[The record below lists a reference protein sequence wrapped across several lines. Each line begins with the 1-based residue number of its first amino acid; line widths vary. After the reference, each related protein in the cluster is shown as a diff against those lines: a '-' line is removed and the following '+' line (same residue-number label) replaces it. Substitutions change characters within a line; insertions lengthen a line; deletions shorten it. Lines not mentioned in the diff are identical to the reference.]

1 MTVSNLFVT
10 DSIKERL
17 GINVAITPKMK
28 DAINKWHKAY
38 INESDWLNKD
48 VKSLNIAASV
58 ASEIARLVTVESE
71 IEITGSPRAEFID
84 GQLNEFKKNK
94 KNIVETASSVGGVVF
109 KPYVSADKIYIDY
122 IYQDEMLPFRYDDN
136 GMITGIIFPSYKIDG
151 NKKYTR
157 LEIHNYNNAEYTIS
171 NRCFVSKDTTVST
184 NEVRGLGSEISLN
197 SVSEWA
203 DIEPEVNIKGLKGPL
218 FSFFKIPIANNI
230 DRKSPLG
237 VSVYARAITDIK
249 KADIQAARM
258 DWEFES
264 KETAIEV
271 DETYLSEDIYG
282 TKNLPKGK
290 ERMFRLYSGEG
301 FNDGSKLFKHFS
313 PDIRDE
319 SFSRGLD
326 KILKRIEFNCGLAY
340 GTLSDPQNVD
350 KTAEEIRSS
359 KQRSYQLVTDIQG
372 SLEMSLIE
380 LIDIMDSICTMHNLV
395 PEGHCDTVFTWDD
408 SIVVDSEK
416 ERMQDLQD
424 VRDGLLPK
432 WKYKMKWQG
441 LSEEQAK
448 SELSDDSGLSYEDE

>member
-1 MTVSNLFVT
+1 MTMSNVFVT

-17 GINVAITPKMK
+17 GIKVAVSSKMK
-28 DAINKWHKAY
+28 DAISKWYKAY
-38 INESDWLNKD
+38 INESDWLTKD
-48 VKSLNIAASV
+48 IKSLNVAASV
-58 ASEIARLVTVESE
+58 ASEIARLVTVESD
-71 IEITGSPRAEFID
+71 IEITGSPRAEYINK
-84 GQLNEFKKNK
+84 QLSLFKKNK
-94 KNIVETASSVGGVVF
+94 KNIVETASAVGGVVF
-109 KPYVSADKIYIDY
+109 KPYVSGNRVFIDY
-122 IYQDEMLPFRYDDN
+122 IYQDEILPFRYDDT
-136 GMITGIIFPSYKIDG
+136 GKITGIIFPSYKIDG

-157 LEIHNYNNAEYTIS
+157 LEIHDYNDGDYTIT
-171 NRCFVSKDTTVST
+171 NRCFVSKDTTIST
-184 NEVRGLGSEISLN
+184 NEVRGLGSEIALDR
-197 SVSEWA
+197 VKDWR
-203 DIEPEVNIKGLKGPL
+203 DIEPVVNIKGLDGPL

-237 VSVYARAITDIK
+237 VSVYARALNDIK

-264 KETAIEV
+264 KETAIEL
-271 DETYLSEDIYG
+271 DETLLSEDIYG
-282 TKNLPKGK
+282 NTQLPQGK
-290 ERMFRLYSGEG
+290 ERLYRTYSNEPLA
-301 FNDGSKLFKHFS
+301 DGSRLFKHFS

-350 KTAEEIRSS
+350 KTAEEIKSS
-359 KQRSYQLVTDIQG
+359 KQRSYQLVTDIQS
-372 SLEMSLIE
+372 SLENSLRE
-380 LIDIMDSICTMHNLV
+380 LIDVIDSICSIHQLM

-408 SIVVDSEK
+408 SIIVDSEK

-448 SELSDDSGLSYEDE
+448 AELSDDIGISYEDE